1 MKLLGLV
8 SGKESETENEGGS
21 TVELS
26 PKEEE
31 EVAQR
36 TPPRAAVIF
45 ETVRREGDSELQR
58 PVLSLAFSG
67 LAAGLSMGTSLA
79 GEGLI
84 RALLPDEKWRPLA
97 TSAGYTLGFLIV
109 VLGRQQ
115 LFTENTV
122 TAILPL
128 LDAREKLTMLRK
140 VARLWAVVLVAN
152 IVGATLF
159 AFAAAHTPIFSAEVR
174 EAFGQIGREAAA
186 PGFGDIVVRGIV
198 AGWLIALMVWLLP
211 GAEQTRLFVI
221 LIVTYVVGL
230 GGFSHIIAGSVEV
243 LYVVATGGLTWGQ
256 YLAGYLLPV
265 FIGNVIGGVSLVA
278 LLNYGQVMAEGD
290 AKAGA

>member
-1 MKLLGLV
+1 MKSLAPAP
-8 SGKESETENEGGS
+8 GKEKDSGS
-21 TVELS
+21 TVDLS
-26 PKEEE
+26 PKEEREVE
-31 EVAQR
+31 ER

-84 RALLPDEKWRPLA
+84 RSMLPDEKWRPLA
-97 TSAGYTLGFLIV
+97 VSAGYTLGFLIV

-115 LFTENTV
+115 LFTENTL

-128 LDAREKLTMLRK
+128 LDSRDKGRMLRK

-152 IVGATLF
+152 IAGAALF
-159 AFAAAHTPIFSAEVR
+159 AYAAAHTPIFSADVR
-174 EAFGQIGREAAA
+174 NTFGDIGREAAA
-186 PGFGDIVVRGIV
+186 PGFGEIVIRGIV

-230 GGFSHIIAGSVEV
+230 GAFSHIIAGSVEV
-243 LYVVATGGLTWGQ
+243 LYLVASGGLSWGQ
-256 YLAGYLLPV
+256 YVAGYLLPV
-265 FIGNVIGGVSLVA
+265 FIGNVLGGVSLVA
-278 LLNYGQVMAEGD
+278 LLNYGQVVAEGD
-290 AKAGA
+290 ANSAA

>member
-1 MKLLGLV
+1 MKSLAPAP
-8 SGKESETENEGGS
+8 GKENESGS

-26 PKEEE
+26 DKEEE
-31 EVAQR
+31 EVEQR

-84 RALLPDEKWRPLA
+84 RSMLPDEKWRPLA
-97 TSAGYTLGFLIV
+97 VSAGNTLGFLIV

-115 LFTENTV
+115 LFTENTL

-128 LDAREKLTMLRK
+128 LDARDKLRMVRK

-152 IVGATLF
+152 IVGAALF
-159 AFAAAHTPIFSAEVR
+159 AYAAAHTPIFSADVR
-174 EAFGQIGREAAA
+174 HTFAEIGREAAA
-186 PGFGDIVVRGIV
+186 PGFGDIVIRGIV

-230 GGFSHIIAGSVEV
+230 GSFSHIIAGSVEV
-243 LYVVATGGLTWGQ
+243 LYLVATGVLTWSQ
-256 YLAGYLLPV
+256 YLAGYLFPV

-278 LLNYGQVMAEGD
+278 LLNYGQVVAEGD
-290 AKAGA
+290 AKQGA

>member
-1 MKLLGLV
+1 MKLLGSD
-8 SGKESETENEGGS
+8 SGKENESGS
-21 TVELS
+21 TVELTA
-26 PKEEE
+26 KEEAEVE
-31 EVAQR
+31 ER

-45 ETVRREGDSELQR
+45 ETVRREGEGELAR

-67 LAAGLSMGTSLA
+67 LAAGLSMGASLA

-84 RALLPDEKWRPLA
+84 RSLLPDEKWRPLA

-109 VLGRQQ
+109 ILGRQQ

-128 LDAREKLTMLRK
+128 LDARDKLTMLQK
-140 VARLWAVVLVAN
+140 VARLWAIVLVAN
-152 IVGATLF
+152 IVGAALF

-174 EAFGQIGREAAA
+174 QTFGQIGREAAA
-186 PGFGDIVVRGIV
+186 PGFGDIVIRGIA
-198 AGWLIALMVWLLP
+198 AGWLIALMVWMLP

-243 LYVVATGGLTWGQ
+243 LYVVATGGLSWGHYFGL
-256 YLAGYLLPV
+256 YLVPV

-290 AKAGA
+290 AKPAA